1 MIPRYSLPKMSAIW
15 SEENKFQ
22 KMLDVEIL
30 ACEAMADL
38 GKVPRKE
45 LQKIKSK
52 ARFNVKRIERIEK
65 KTRHDVIAF
74 LHNIAEHV
82 GSASRFVHQ
91 GLTSSDVL
99 DTALSLMMKEAAGIL
114 LDDLKK
120 LKSELRKKAKKYK
133 KTIMVGRS
141 HGVHAEPT
149 TFGLKLALFFD
160 EINRCIDRI
169 EKARDIISVGKIS
182 GPVGTY
188 SNVEPYVENYVC
200 KKLGLKSAKISTQV
214 LQRDRH
220 AEYMSHI
227 AVVGATLEKIAVEIR
242 NLQKTEVREVE
253 EPFSKGQ
260 KGSSA
265 MPHKRNPVM
274 CERITGLARILR
286 ANAMA
291 AMENVALW
299 HERDISHSSVERVIV
314 PDSTTLLDYMLNDMV
329 FIIKNMHVYPQNM
342 RNNLAKTRGLIFSAR
357 ILVELEK
364 KGVERRKA
372 YDIIQRCAMEAWK
385 RNENFKAALWMDK
398 DFRKVVKSRELEKFF
413 DLGYYTKHVDKI
425 FKKVGII
432 T

>member
-1 MIPRYSLPKMSAIW
+1 MIPRYSLPKMSSIW

-52 ARFNVKRIERIEK
+52 ARFNVKRIEKIEQ

-169 EKARDIISVGKIS
+169 EKAQDIISVGKIS

-220 AEYMSHI
+220 AEYMSQI

-274 CERITGLARILR
+274 CERITGLARVLR
-286 ANAMA
+286 TNSLA
-291 AMENVALW
+291 ALENVALW
-299 HERDISHSSVERVIV
+299 HERDISHSSVERIII
-314 PDSTTLLDYMLNDMV
+314 PDSTILLDYMLNDMI
-329 FIIKNMHVYPQNM
+329 FIIRNMHVYPQNM
-342 RNNLAKTRGLIFSAR
+342 RNNLSKTRGLIFSAR

-364 KGVERRKA
+364 RGVERRKA
-372 YDIIQRCAMEAWK
+372 YDIIQRCAMKVWK
-385 RNENFKAALWMDK
+385 QNENFKAALWMDK
-398 DFRKVVKSRELEKFF
+398 DFKKVVKPRELEKFF
-413 DLGYYTKHVDKI
+413 DLAYYTKHVDRI
-425 FKKVGII
+425 FRKVGI
-432 T
+432 

>member
-1 MIPRYSLPKMSAIW
+1 MIARYSLPKMASIW
-15 SEENKFQ
+15 SDENKFQ
-22 KMLDVEIL
+22 KMLDIEIL
-30 ACEAMADL
+30 ACEAMANL

-45 LQKIKSK
+45 LQKIKRK
-52 ARFNVKRIERIEK
+52 ARFNVKRIEKIEE

-82 GSASRFVHQ
+82 GSSSRFVHQ

-99 DTALSLMMKEAAGIL
+99 DTALSIMMKEAADII

-120 LKSELRKKAKKYK
+120 LKSILRNKAKKYK
-133 KTIMVGRS
+133 NTIMVGRS

-149 TFGLKLALFFD
+149 TFGLKLSLYFD
-160 EINRCIDRI
+160 EVNRCIKRI
-169 EKARDIISVGKIS
+169 ESAKDIISVGKIS

-188 SNVEPYVENYVC
+188 SNVDPYVENYVC
-200 KKLGLKSAKISTQV
+200 KKAGLRPANISTQV

-220 AEYMSHI
+220 ADYLAQVAI
-227 AVVGATLEKIAVEIR
+227 VGTTLEKIAVEIR
-242 NLQKTEVREVE
+242 NLQKTEIREVE

-286 ANAMA
+286 ANASA

-314 PDSTTLLDYMLNDMV
+314 PDSTILLDYMLNEMI
-329 FIIKNMHVYPQNM
+329 FIMKNLLVYPENM
-342 RNNLAKTRGLIFSAR
+342 RNNLAKTKGLIFSAR

-364 KGVERRKA
+364 RGVERRHA
-372 YDIIQRCAMEAWK
+372 YDIIQRCAMKVWK
-385 RNENFKAALWMDK
+385 QNINFKESLWKDK
-398 DFRKVVKSRELEKFF
+398 DFMKVVKPKEIEGFF
-413 DLGYYTKHVDKI
+413 KLGYYTKHVNRI
-425 FKKVGII
+425 FKKVGI
-432 T
+432 

>member
-1 MIPRYSLPKMSAIW
+1 MITRYSLPKMANIW
-15 SEENKFQ
+15 SDQNKFQ
-22 KMLDVEIL
+22 KMLDIEIL

-45 LQKIKSK
+45 LKKIKSRAK
-52 ARFNVKRIERIEK
+52 FNVKRIEKIEQ

-82 GSASRFVHQ
+82 GPSSRFVHQ

-99 DTALSLMMKEAAGIL
+99 DTALSVMMKESADIL
-114 LDDLKK
+114 IGDLKK
-120 LKSELRKKAKKYK
+120 LKLELRKKAKRYKY
-133 KTIMVGRS
+133 TIMVGRS

-160 EINRCIDRI
+160 EINRSIERI
-169 EKARDIISVGKIS
+169 GQAKKIIGVGKIS

-188 SNVEPYVENYVC
+188 SNVEPYVEKYVC
-200 KKLGLKSAKISTQV
+200 KKLGLGSANISTQV

-220 AEYMSHI
+220 ADYMAQI
-227 AVVGATLEKIAVEIR
+227 ALVGATLEKISVEIR
-242 NLQKTEVREVE
+242 NLQKTELREVE

-274 CERITGLARILR
+274 CERITGLSRVLR

-299 HERDISHSSVERVIV
+299 HERDISHSSVERIIV
-314 PDSTTLLDYMLNDMV
+314 PDSTILLDYMLSQMI
-329 FIIKNMHVYPQNM
+329 FIIKDMHVYPGNM

-364 KGVERRKA
+364 RGVERRKA
-372 YDIIQRCAMEAWK
+372 YDIIQRCAMKVWNK
-385 RNENFKAALWMDK
+385 NINFKEALWKDK
-398 DFRKVVKSRELEKFF
+398 DFMKAVKPRELEKFF

-425 FKKVGII
+425 FRKVGL
-432 T
+432 